1 MWNSY
6 NYAESYYTYFD
17 LKHVMIVGIRWM
29 NCILYSLNLHLKRFF
44 VHYDNKYRN
53 DYIFVIGGLFLT
65 YLINCGNTLPLWE
78 NCAHCISKLH
88 RCQSVSIYMPINA
101 FLCNFNVH
109 RYYTYLFIPKQT
121 NILRKLLGVIHCCLI
136 VLFLLLWYF
145 FLCMRKFLQTA
156 KYL

>member
-1 MWNSY
+1 MRFFTSINF
-6 NYAESYYTYFD
+6 NRMTEVEELDGIDNNESM
-17 LKHVMIVGIRWM
+17 KKI
-29 NCILYSLNLHLKRFF
+29 F
-44 VHYDNKYRN
+44 VHYDNKYHN

-78 NCAHCISKLH
+78 NCAHCTSKLH